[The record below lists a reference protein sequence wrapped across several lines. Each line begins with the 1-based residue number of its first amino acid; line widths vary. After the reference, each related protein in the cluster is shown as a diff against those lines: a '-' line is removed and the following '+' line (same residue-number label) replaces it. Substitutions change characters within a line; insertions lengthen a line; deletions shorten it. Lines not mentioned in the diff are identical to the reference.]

1 VIGITASLAGNC
13 ETAKGRVGVCR
24 SNETAAVGT
33 VCARS
38 SGALEPKELAMKK
51 LLFFALLGLTF
62 QYSDRI
68 DDFVFARPDNS
79 TARPDYSRARSD
91 DFRARSDD
99 FRARSDD
106 FRARS
111 DDFRAR
117 SDDSKARPDYSTG
130 RPDYS
135 TARNEVI
142 LYATEWCGYCQ
153 KTRVL
158 FKENN
163 ISFVE
168 YDIEKSTIGRR
179 EHKRLGG
186 KGVPLL
192 RINGKVI
199 HGYNEKLILAS
210 LKSD

>member
-1 VIGITASLAGNC
+1 
-13 ETAKGRVGVCR
+13 
-24 SNETAAVGT
+24 
-33 VCARS
+33 
-38 SGALEPKELAMKK
+38 MKK

-62 QYSDRI
+62 QYWDRI

-106 FRARS
+106 SKARSDDFRARS
-111 DDFRAR
+111 ADFRAR

>member
-1 VIGITASLAGNC
+1 MAGNC

-79 TARPDYSRARSD
+79 TARPDNSTARPDYS
-91 DFRARSDD
+91 
-99 FRARSDD
+99 RARSDD

-192 RINGKVI
+192 RLNGKVI

>member
-1 VIGITASLAGNC
+1 
-13 ETAKGRVGVCR
+13 
-24 SNETAAVGT
+24 
-33 VCARS
+33 
-38 SGALEPKELAMKK
+38 MKK

-79 TARPDYSRARSD
+79 TTRPDYSRARSD
-91 DFRARSDD
+91 YSTARPDNWRARSDNW
-99 FRARSDD
+99 RARS
-106 FRARS
+106 
-111 DDFRAR
+111 
-117 SDDSKARPDYSTG
+117 DYSTG

-163 ISFVE
+163 ISYVE
-168 YDIEKSTIGRR
+168 YDIERSPRSYK
-179 EHKRLGG
+179 EYKRLGG
-186 KGVPLL
+186 IGVPLL
-192 RINGKVI
+192 KINGKVI
-199 HGYNEKLILAS
+199 DGYQPQLILAS
-210 LKSD
+210 LNSN

>member
-1 VIGITASLAGNC
+1 MIGITASLAGNC

-79 TARPDYSRARSD
+79 TARPDNSTARSD

-99 FRARSDD
+99 SKARSDD

>member
-1 VIGITASLAGNC
+1 MIGITASLAGNC

-79 TARPDYSRARSD
+79 TARSDDSKARS
-91 DFRARSDD
+91 A
-99 FRARSDD
+99 
-106 FRARS
+106 
-111 DDFRAR
+111 DFRAR

>member
-1 VIGITASLAGNC
+1 
-13 ETAKGRVGVCR
+13 
-24 SNETAAVGT
+24 
-33 VCARS
+33 
-38 SGALEPKELAMKK
+38 MKK

-79 TARPDYSRARSD
+79 TARPDNSTTRPDNSRARSDNWRARSDNWRARSDYSRARSD
-91 DFRARSDD
+91 YST
-99 FRARSDD
+99 
-106 FRARS
+106 
-111 DDFRAR
+111 
-117 SDDSKARPDYSTG
+117 ARPDNSTG

-163 ISFVE
+163 ISYVE
-168 YDIEKSTIGRR
+168 YDIERSPRSYK
-179 EHKRLGG
+179 EYKRLGG
-186 KGVPLL
+186 IGVPLL
-192 RINGKVI
+192 KINGKVI
-199 HGYNEKLILAS
+199 DGYQPQLILAS
-210 LKSD
+210 LNSN

>member
-1 VIGITASLAGNC
+1 MIGITASLAGNC

-79 TARPDYSRARSD
+79 TARSD
-91 DFRARSDD
+91 DSK
-99 FRARSDD
+99 ARSDD

>member
-1 VIGITASLAGNC
+1 
-13 ETAKGRVGVCR
+13 
-24 SNETAAVGT
+24 
-33 VCARS
+33 
-38 SGALEPKELAMKK
+38 MKK

-79 TARPDYSRARSD
+79 AARPDNSAARSA
-91 DFRARSDD
+91 DFRARSAD
-99 FRARSDD
+99 FRARSAD

-111 DDFRAR
+111 ADFRAR
-117 SDDSKARPDYSTG
+117 SDDSKA

-153 KTRVL
+153 KTREL

-163 ISFVE
+163 ISYVE
-168 YDIEKSTIGRR
+168 YDIDKSERR
-179 EHKRLGG
+179 LKEHKRLGG
-186 KGVPLL
+186 TGVPLL

>member
-1 VIGITASLAGNC
+1 
-13 ETAKGRVGVCR
+13 
-24 SNETAAVGT
+24 
-33 VCARS
+33 
-38 SGALEPKELAMKK
+38 MKK

-79 TARPDYSRARSD
+79 TARPDNSTTRSDNSRARSDNWRARSDNWRARPDYSRARSD
-91 DFRARSDD
+91 YSTARPDNSTARSDNWRARSDNST
-99 FRARSDD
+99 ARPDNSTT
-106 FRARS
+106 
-111 DDFRAR
+111 
-117 SDDSKARPDYSTG
+117 RPDYSTG

-163 ISFVE
+163 ISYVE
-168 YDIEKSTIGRR
+168 YDIERSPRSYK
-179 EHKRLGG
+179 EYKRLGG
-186 KGVPLL
+186 IGVPLL
-192 RINGKVI
+192 KINGKVI
-199 HGYNEKLILAS
+199 DGYQPQLILAS
-210 LKSD
+210 LNSN

>member
-1 VIGITASLAGNC
+1 MIGITASLAGNC

-79 TARPDYSRARSD
+79 TARPDNSTARSDDSKARSD
-91 DFRARSDD
+91 DFRARS
-99 FRARSDD
+99 A
-106 FRARS
+106 
-111 DDFRAR
+111 DFRAR

>member
-1 VIGITASLAGNC
+1 MIGITASLAGNC

-79 TARPDYSRARSD
+79 TARSDDSKARSD

-99 FRARSDD
+99 FRARS
-106 FRARS
+106 A
-111 DDFRAR
+111 DFRAR
-117 SDDSKARPDYSTG
+117 SDDSKA

>member
-1 VIGITASLAGNC
+1 MIGITASLAGNC

-38 SGALEPKELAMKK
+38 SGALKPKELAMKK

-68 DDFVFARPDNS
+68 DDFVFARPD
-79 TARPDYSRARSD
+79 YSRARSD

-99 FRARSDD
+99 FRARS
-106 FRARS
+106 A
-111 DDFRAR
+111 DFRAR
-117 SDDSKARPDYSTG
+117 SDDSKA

-163 ISFVE
+163 ISYVE

>member
-1 VIGITASLAGNC
+1 MIGITASLAGNC

-79 TARPDYSRARSD
+79 TARPDNSRARSD

-99 FRARSDD
+99 FRARSE
-106 FRARS
+106 
-111 DDFRAR
+111 DFRAR
-117 SDDSKARPDYSTG
+117 SDDSKA

>member
-1 VIGITASLAGNC
+1 
-13 ETAKGRVGVCR
+13 
-24 SNETAAVGT
+24 
-33 VCARS
+33 
-38 SGALEPKELAMKK
+38 MKK
-51 LLFFALLGLTF
+51 LVFLALLGLTLENW
-62 QYSDRI
+62 DRI
-68 DDFVFARPDNS
+68 DGFVF
-79 TARPDYSRARSD
+79 
-91 DFRARSDD
+91 
-99 FRARSDD
+99 
-106 FRARS
+106 
-111 DDFRAR
+111 
-117 SDDSKARPDYSTG
+117 G

-135 TARNEVI
+135 TAGNSVT

-153 KTRVL
+153 KTREL
-158 FKENN
+158 LKQNN
-163 ISFVE
+163 IRYVE

>member
-1 VIGITASLAGNC
+1 MIGITASLAGNC

-79 TARPDYSRARSD
+79 TARPDYS
-91 DFRARSDD
+91 
-99 FRARSDD
+99 RARSDD

>member
-1 VIGITASLAGNC
+1 
-13 ETAKGRVGVCR
+13 
-24 SNETAAVGT
+24 
-33 VCARS
+33 
-38 SGALEPKELAMKK
+38 MKK

-68 DDFVFARPDNS
+68 DDFFFARPDYS

-99 FRARSDD
+99 FRARS
-106 FRARS
+106 A
-111 DDFRAR
+111 DFRAR
-117 SDDSKARPDYSTG
+117 SDDSKA

>member
-1 VIGITASLAGNC
+1 MIGITASLAGNC

-79 TARPDYSRARSD
+79 TARPDYS
-91 DFRARSDD
+91 RARSDD

>member
-1 VIGITASLAGNC
+1 MIGITASLAGNC

-51 LLFFALLGLTF
+51 LVFFALLGLTF

-79 TARPDYSRARSD
+79 TARPDYS
-91 DFRARSDD
+91 
-99 FRARSDD
+99 RARSDD

-153 KTRVL
+153 KTREF

-168 YDIEKSTIGRR
+168 YDIEKSERR
-179 EHKRLGG
+179 RKEHKRLGG
-186 KGVPLL
+186 RGVPLL
-192 RINGKVI
+192 KINGKII
-199 HGYNEKLILAS
+199 HGYQSQMILAS
-210 LKSD
+210 LNAN